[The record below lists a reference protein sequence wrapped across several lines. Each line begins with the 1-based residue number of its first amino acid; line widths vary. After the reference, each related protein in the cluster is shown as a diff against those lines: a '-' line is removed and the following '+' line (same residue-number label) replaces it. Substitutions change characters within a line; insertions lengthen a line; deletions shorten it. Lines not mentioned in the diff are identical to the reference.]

1 MNLFKK
7 NFFNYLYIF
16 FIIIVFI
23 LFKFST
29 NFVLANEYNI
39 TKIDIEETYDLNFDK
54 SRVIDKAFKIAFKN
68 LIYKIL
74 QKKDYNKFNNIKLT
88 EIKSLVNSF
97 TITNEKFINNNYM
110 SEFNVQFNKKRILK
124 FIEGKNVISS
134 LPKNINVFILPI
146 IVETKKKQ
154 ISYLNENIYLKKWN
168 KTNKN
173 YFLLK
178 YILPNEDIEDYS
190 IMQKNLHNIENYD
203 FEEIIKKYNINNHII
218 LLLFKY
224 ENHLKILSKLKFD
237 GKNMIVNKSYKYNDI
252 NVNEKTERI
261 ILELKEIYED
271 KWKSIN
277 KLNTSI
283 ALPIRLSVSSK
294 NVEQI
299 KKLESA
305 FLNIDLISDY
315 TIDRFDNKKTIYKII
330 FNSTPDKFLESMESF
345 NFNVDTSRELWKIK

>member
-7 NFFNYLYIF
+7 TFFNYLYIF
-16 FIIIVFI
+16 FFILVFI

-29 NFVLANEYNI
+29 NFVLASEYNI
-39 TKIDIEETYDLNFDK
+39 TKINIDETYDLNFDK
-54 SRVIDKAFKIAFKN
+54 SKVIDKAFKIAFKN

-124 FIEGKNVISS
+124 FIEEKNVISS

-146 IVETKKKQ
+146 IIETKKKQ
-154 ISYLNENIYLKKWN
+154 ISYLNENIFLKKWN
-168 KTNKN
+168 NTNKN

-190 IMQKNLHNIENYD
+190 IMQKNIYNIENYD
-203 FEEIIKKYNINNHII
+203 FEEIIKKYNVNNHII
-218 LLLFKY
+218 LLIFKY
-224 ENHLKILSKLKFD
+224 ENELKILSKLNFN
-237 GKNMIVNKSYKYNDI
+237 GKNMIVNKSYKYNNTNI
-252 NVNEKTERI
+252 NEKTEKI

-283 ALPIRLSVSSK
+283 ALPIKLSVSSK

-299 KKLESA
+299 KKLENA
-305 FLNIDLISDY
+305 LLDIDLISDFAV
-315 TIDRFDNKKTIYKII
+315 DRFDNNKTIYKII
-330 FNSTPDKFLESMESF
+330 FNSTPDKFLESMEF
-345 NFNVDTSRELWKIK
+345 LDFKIDTSRKLWEIK